1 MEKELA
7 SLAPWAWDPLVN
19 RHAPGSAMMRDFTEV
34 VADKTVTKGNADAY
48 RFNLENTTPA
58 PTTAARST
66 APVNDNNNNKP
77 RLPSSPALVSTPD
90 PARGAAGKFARAS
103 AAKRVSAAAA
113 AAAAAAVTP
122 ATDGVREKTR
132 SGKDSASPKPRPG
145 ATARDAHPGVS
156 RLGTPADGTLPAPR
170 TASRTPPPGAK
181 RRGATPPTAAGAS
194 RAHRELGGKKKRRC
208 LGEAAEGGG
217 AEMHEVLPR
226 DSARRDAAPSDDT
239 PRHPETLAGKNLVG
253 ELERVVD
260 EEAKARRRKKPSA
273 EAGGS
278 VVRPG
283 AKPAARRRRPAG
295 EAADLRANAAR
306 APRSTPAPGKENAR
320 PNVPAPAPAPAPEDP
335 EAEAEDPDARGAVFV
350 SAADSDSDEAFF
362 DASPPRPRRCA
373 AAEAALLAVAAAES
387 AAAHVFPASGTFPP
401 AETETPG
408 RRLLAAFY
416 AAAKRGGLGAAH
428 RPELE
433 DEPNRISSKNGQE
446 QTVPNSGTPGSAA
459 PVCVVV
465 GPFRGSDV
473 RDAVRASAHPA
484 AAGAW
489 SPRARAT
496 PRRVVPFTAELARAC
511 VFLADVDRG
520 FDEENTK
527 RGGGGGGGGGRM
539 GAANGGV

>member
-1 MEKELA
+1 
-7 SLAPWAWDPLVN
+7 
-19 RHAPGSAMMRDFTEV
+19 
-34 VADKTVTKGNADAY
+34 
-48 RFNLENTTPA
+48 
-58 PTTAARST
+58 
-66 APVNDNNNNKP
+66 
-77 RLPSSPALVSTPD
+77 
-90 PARGAAGKFARAS
+90 
-103 AAKRVSAAAA
+103 
-113 AAAAAAVTP
+113 
-122 ATDGVREKTR
+122 
-132 SGKDSASPKPRPG
+132 
-145 ATARDAHPGVS
+145 
-156 RLGTPADGTLPAPR
+156 
-170 TASRTPPPGAK
+170 
-181 RRGATPPTAAGAS
+181 
-194 RAHRELGGKKKRRC
+194 
-208 LGEAAEGGG
+208 
-217 AEMHEVLPR
+217 MHEVLPR

-239 PRHPETLAGKNLVG
+239 PRHHPETLETLAGKNLVG

-260 EEAKARRRKKPSA
+260 EEANARRRKKPSA

-335 EAEAEDPDARGAVFV
+335 EAGRRSGCARAVFV
-350 SAADSDSDEAFF
+350 SPDSDSDEAFF
-362 DASPPRPRRCA
+362 AASPPRPRRCA

-489 SPRARAT
+489 SRGARDAAARRALHRRAREGVRV
-496 PRRVVPFTAELARAC
+496 PRGRRQGLR
-511 VFLADVDRG
+511 RG
-520 FDEENTK
+520 EYETGRRRR
-527 RGGGGGGGGGRM
+527 RGWREDGR
-539 GAANGGV
+539 GERRGVKASTGREVGRGRRRRLRERGRRDSS